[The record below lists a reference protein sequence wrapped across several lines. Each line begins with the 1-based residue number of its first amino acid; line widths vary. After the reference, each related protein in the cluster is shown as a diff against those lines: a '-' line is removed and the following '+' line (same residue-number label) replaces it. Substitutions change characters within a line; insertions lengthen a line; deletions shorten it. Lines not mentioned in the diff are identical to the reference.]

1 MAAAELKRTLQSLAC
16 AKYKVLTK
24 VPKGRDVDDTDS
36 FLYNSAFTAPLA
48 KIKIQTVAS
57 KVESADERRE
67 TEEKVEEM
75 RNTQCDVGSRPPV
88 STALLLCSSLI
99 YPLPSLYLFVIFQA
113 CIVRVMKDRKV
124 LQHTDLVN
132 EVIRQLSSRFLPKPA
147 MIKKAIE
154 RMIEKE
160 YLERDEND
168 RRTLRYMA

>member
-1 MAAAELKRTLQSLAC
+1 
-16 AKYKVLTK
+16 
-24 VPKGRDVDDTDS
+24 
-36 FLYNSAFTAPLA
+36 
-48 KIKIQTVAS
+48 
-57 KVESADERRE
+57 
-67 TEEKVEEM
+67 
-75 RNTQCDVGSRPPV
+75 
-88 STALLLCSSLI
+88 
-99 YPLPSLYLFVIFQA
+99 
-113 CIVRVMKDRKV
+113 MKDRKV

>member
-1 MAAAELKRTLQSLAC
+1 M
-16 AKYKVLTK
+16 
-24 VPKGRDVDDTDS
+24 
-36 FLYNSAFTAPLA
+36 
-48 KIKIQTVAS
+48 
-57 KVESADERRE
+57 
-67 TEEKVEEM
+67 
-75 RNTQCDVGSRPPV
+75 
-88 STALLLCSSLI
+88 
-99 YPLPSLYLFVIFQA
+99 
-113 CIVRVMKDRKV
+113 MKDRKV